1 MEKGG
6 RHLSGLQI
14 HSKPTTQVVFS
25 RSGVNLHV
33 NGCKE
38 ERQNGLD
45 NLQPSLGVR
54 TGKQNEWQIRVKERK
69 GEKKERKIRTVK

>member
-1 MEKGG
+1 M
-6 RHLSGLQI
+6 SGLQI

-69 GEKKERKIRTVK
+69 GKEREKKKGK